1 VVTAGHRRAG
11 PAQPTASRTA
21 PEATLSTADSAPE
34 PTGDTVTG
42 PAHRAALI
50 DLLGVLGYGVLIAF
64 DRLAADA
71 RLAPD
76 LRRRALLSEMAAAEM
91 AHYGLIVGRL
101 RELGVDA
108 EQAMSAFVGPL
119 DDFHDSTRP
128 NDWLEGLVKAYVG
141 DGIADD
147 FYREVAEFLP
157 EPDRGLV
164 LEVLHDDRQ
173 AAFAVAEVRAAIE
186 ADPGRAGR
194 LALWARR
201 LVGEAISQA
210 QRVAAE
216 RDALTE
222 LIIEGS
228 GDLTGVGGLIKR
240 LTNAHTER
248 MRAIGLNN

>member
-1 VVTAGHRRAG
+1 MPRRPTLTSADRTVPPVADKTRDAVV
-11 PAQPTASRTA
+11 
-21 PEATLSTADSAPE
+21 E
-34 PTGDTVTG
+34 
-42 PAHRAALI
+42 
-50 DLLGVLGYGVLIAF
+50 LLGVLGYGVLIAF

-91 AHYGLIVGRL
+91 AHYRRIADRL
-101 RELGVDA
+101 TELGVDP
-108 EQAMSAFVGPL
+108 EKAMGPFVAPL
-119 DDFHDSTRP
+119 DDFHDSTSP

-147 FYREVAEFLP
+147 FYREVAAFLA
-157 EPDRGLV
+157 EPDRSLV
-164 LEVLHDDRQ
+164 LEVLHDTRQ
-173 AAFAVAEVRAAIE
+173 AEFAVAEVRAAIE
-186 ADPGRAGR
+186 ADPARAGR

-222 LIIEGS
+222 LIVEGS
-228 GDLTGVGGLIKR
+228 GDLTGVGALIKR

-248 MRAIGLNN
+248 MKAIGLNN

>member
-1 VVTAGHRRAG
+1 MQPSVEKHRDA
-11 PAQPTASRTA
+11 
-21 PEATLSTADSAPE
+21 
-34 PTGDTVTG
+34 V
-42 PAHRAALI
+42 I

-91 AHYGLIVGRL
+91 AHYRRIVGRL
-101 RELGVDA
+101 TELGVDP
-108 EQAMSAFVGPL
+108 EQAMAAFVRPL
-119 DDFHDSTRP
+119 DAFHDSTRP
-128 NDWLEGLVKAYVG
+128 SDWLEGLVKAYVG

-147 FYREVAEFLP
+147 FYREIAAFLA
-157 EPDRGLV
+157 EPDRTLV
-164 LEVLHDDRQ
+164 LEVLHDHQQ
-173 AAFAVAEVRAAIE
+173 AEFAVAEVRAAIE
-186 ADPGRAGR
+186 ADPARAGR

-216 RDALTE
+216 RDAFTE
-222 LIIEGS
+222 LVVEGS
-228 GDLTGVGGLIKR
+228 GDLAGVGMLIKR